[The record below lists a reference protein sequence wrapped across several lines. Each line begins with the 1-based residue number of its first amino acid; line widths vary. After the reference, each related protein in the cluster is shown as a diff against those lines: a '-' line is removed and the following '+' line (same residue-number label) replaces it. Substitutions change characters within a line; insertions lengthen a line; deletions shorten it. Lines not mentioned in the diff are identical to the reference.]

1 MYQLFTHKIQI
12 WRCSCLKKKDI
23 VCIMINTYSIID
35 QASGSKTEN
44 LNKYS
49 SISFS
54 VSCFKALN
62 LKKKKSILVSNNNI
76 IVSVWFRHLH
86 KKGKIFG
93 WRSEGLHQG
102 GIWY

>member
-1 MYQLFTHKIQI
+1 MYVSTVHTQDSNLEMFM
-12 WRCSCLKKKDI
+12 LEKKDI
-23 VCIMINTYSIID
+23 VCIMINTYSIIG

-62 LKKKKSILVSNNNI
+62 LKKKKVYSC
-76 IVSVWFRHLH
+76 
-86 KKGKIFG
+86 
-93 WRSEGLHQG
+93 E
-102 GIWY
+102 